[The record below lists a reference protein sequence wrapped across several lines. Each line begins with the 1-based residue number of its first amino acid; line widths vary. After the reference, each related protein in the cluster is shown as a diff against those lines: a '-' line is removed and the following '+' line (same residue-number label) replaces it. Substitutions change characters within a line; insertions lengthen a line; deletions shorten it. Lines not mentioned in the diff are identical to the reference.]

1 VHDVLERLR
10 ACARREAQL
19 LFREQKRSPC
29 PLPKASERVSHAINS
44 VTDAVAAVLGSA
56 SEQQREEYTELL
68 LPLFREHLPKVSK
81 PLTSNLFAVFKQLY
95 LGFTQTLS
103 IAKHCT

>member
-1 VHDVLERLR
+1 VHDVLDRLR

-44 VTDAVAAVLGSA
+44 VTDAVAAVLAGASA
-56 SEQQREEYTELL
+56 EQREEYTELL
-68 LPLFREHLPKVSK
+68 LPLFREHLPKVCCMQNTVT
-81 PLTSNLFAVFKQLY
+81 LHQALHTECY
-95 LGFTQTLS
+95 TQTRNLLVY
-103 IAKHCT
+103 KV

>member
-1 VHDVLERLR
+1 VHDVLDRLR

-68 LPLFREHLPKVSK
+68 LPLFREHLPKVNK
-81 PLTSNLFAVFKQLY
+81 PLN
-95 LGFTQTLS
+95 
-103 IAKHCT
+103 INR